1 MMNDKDLLLAW
12 GQFGD
17 PAVAALPP
25 ELIVSLY
32 GDDII
37 PGGPQFADLYYEF
50 LMAIHVA
57 KTMSDYS
64 KSNRWESFV
73 AALASYSFHR
83 MEGEVNA
90 PRDFD
95 CPLSE
100 AIFYSYWRI
109 RSHYRI
115 GSSEIIYMKVDQLC
129 WDASS
134 GDDVSL
140 SAIADA
146 CKALEKG
153 DLAERFIRLAADK
166 ENFFKSGIV
175 MAGNF

>member
-12 GQFGD
+12 GQFDD
-17 PAVAALPP
+17 PAVAILPP
-25 ELIVSLY
+25 ELIISLY

-37 PGGPQFADLYYEF
+37 PGGARFADIYREF
-50 LMAIHVA
+50 IIAIHVA

-64 KSNRWESFV
+64 KSSRWENFV
-73 AALASYSFHR
+73 SVLASYNFHR
-83 MEGEVNA
+83 MEKSFDA
-90 PRDFD
+90 PRDVD

-100 AIFYSYWRI
+100 AVFFSYWQPNGLYG
-109 RSHYRI
+109 H
-115 GSSEIIYMKVDQLC
+115 GSSDIIYAKVAQLC

-134 GDDVSL
+134 GHEGSL
-140 SAIADA
+140 SVVVEAA
-146 CKALEKG
+146 KQLEKT
-153 DLAERFIRLAADK
+153 DLAERFARLAADK